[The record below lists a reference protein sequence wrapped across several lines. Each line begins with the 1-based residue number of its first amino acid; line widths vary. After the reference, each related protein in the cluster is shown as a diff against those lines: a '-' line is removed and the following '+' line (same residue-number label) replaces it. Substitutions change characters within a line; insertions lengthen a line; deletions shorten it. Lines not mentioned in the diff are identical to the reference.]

1 MLETSRLVVHCGLFE
16 NGAGQSSEIYRGAA
30 LSADADQLLQ
40 PPALPPPAWL
50 APRERVDLAR
60 CRVYRGADARSGCAR
75 TAAAAF
81 ALTGCSAAGAS
92 SERPAP
98 VVTTPSAPEGVN
110 PRTGCLIDPPSEVP
124 RSHEELVAEL
134 EIPAGLEPEE
144 YAQEYLNRLE
154 QWYMSGA
161 TEEACNNFYDFSK
174 TTEVRRGELLAAARE
189 DSKIFADALY
199 VPDWEQRYDLQDAYE
214 SIPKNGAVMAGWWIK
229 NHRDGTEDFQFKIN
243 YGSTDVLVNDGDGNF
258 IIAISGTQDTN
269 WEAMENDVTN
279 IKALDGVSFDVKLS
293 VQTQEDGTMKIA
305 NFGAAIPATQQ

>member
-1 MLETSRLVVHCGLFE
+1 
-16 NGAGQSSEIYRGAA
+16 
-30 LSADADQLLQ
+30 
-40 PPALPPPAWL
+40 
-50 APRERVDLAR
+50 
-60 CRVYRGADARSGCAR
+60 
-75 TAAAAF
+75 
-81 ALTGCSAAGAS
+81 
-92 SERPAP
+92 
-98 VVTTPSAPEGVN
+98 
-110 PRTGCLIDPPSEVP
+110 
-124 RSHEELVAEL
+124 
-134 EIPAGLEPEE
+134 
-144 YAQEYLNRLE
+144 
-154 QWYMSGA
+154 MSGA

-243 YGSTDVLVNDGDGNF
+243 YGSTDALVNDGDGNF

>member
-1 MLETSRLVVHCGLFE
+1 MIYLERNLVFTVDCPKRPVSKASLLTAASSGKEPTHMRQHVESVQQSAQEVQDKQKPLWYRKLV
-16 NGAGQSSEIYRGAA
+16 AG
-30 LSADADQLLQ
+30 
-40 PPALPPPAWL
+40 
-50 APRERVDLAR
+50 
-60 CRVYRGADARSGCAR
+60 

-98 VVTTPSAPEGVN
+98 VVTTTSAPEGVN

-174 TTEVRRGELLAAARE
+174 TTEVRRGELLSEARE

-199 VPDWEQRYDLQDAYE
+199 VPDWEQRDDLQYAYKSRPE
-214 SIPKNGAVMAGWWIK
+214 TSAVMAEWWIK

-243 YGSTDVLVNDGDGNF
+243 YGSTDVLVDDGDGNF

-279 IKALDGVSFDVKLS
+279 IKALDEVSFDIKLS

-305 NFGAAIPATQQ
+305 NLGAGIPATQQ